1 MMHPN
6 ADIPSLSSHCAGM
19 ASSSMVPHS
28 LMDEVRVDDCPH
40 GLMGDDGIVFDSPL
54 QAQSVK
60 IVGMPGSG
68 KPSKRKDAPSLNT
81 SARGSKQKALTIASD
96 NELMAGA
103 MEAYGG
109 D

>member
-6 ADIPSLSSHCAGM
+6 VDIPSLSSQCAGM

-28 LMDEVRVDDCPH
+28 LTDEVGVDDCPL
-40 GLMGDDGIVFDSPL
+40 GLMGDDGIIFNTTS
-54 QAQSVK
+54 QAKSVK
-60 IVGMPGSG
+60 TVGMPGSG
-68 KPSKRKDAPSLNT
+68 RPSKRKDAPSLNT

-103 MEAYGG
+103 MEAYEG